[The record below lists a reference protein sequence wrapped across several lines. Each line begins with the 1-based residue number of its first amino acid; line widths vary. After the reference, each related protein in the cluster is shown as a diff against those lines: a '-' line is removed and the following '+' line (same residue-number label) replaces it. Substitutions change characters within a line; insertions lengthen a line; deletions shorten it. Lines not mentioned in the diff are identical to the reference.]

1 MLASARG
8 ALRQPHDSR
17 VVEDADPYSVGADSI
32 SARGRFRCRELAR
45 EADVR
50 PLHPQHSKIFYNKE
64 KTMPEIL
71 KERSELDPQFQ
82 WDLTPMFESDA
93 A

>member
-32 SARGRFRCRELAR
+32 SARESFRCRELAR

-50 PLHPQHSKIFYNKE
+50 PCI
-64 KTMPEIL
+64 
-71 KERSELDPQFQ
+71 RSIAKCSIAKYFIIRRKLCPKF
-82 WDLTPMFESDA
+82 
-93 A
+93 

>member
-1 MLASARG
+1 MFATARG

-32 SARGRFRCRELAR
+32 SAGESFRCRELAR

-50 PLHPQHSKIFYNKE
+50 SY
-64 KTMPEIL
+64 IL
-71 KERSELDPQFQ
+71 SIAKHFITRRKLWPKF
-82 WDLTPMFESDA
+82 
-93 A
+93 